1 MTLELSAHPRRLRA
15 AVSMMALAALTAS
28 AAAAPPQEQGPAA
41 RPPGAAAVAPA
52 EKIPAAPAPG
62 TYVIGPE
69 DVLDIQF
76 WREKDISGEVVVRP
90 DGKITTLLLNDVQAA
105 GLTPEQLRVRLTE
118 EAAKLLENPIATVIV
133 KQINSRRA
141 YITGEIE
148 KPGPYNV
155 ITPTTVLQLISMAGG
170 LKEYADRDSIVIM
183 RTENGRQLRY
193 GFDYDKVVTG
203 RALTQNIELKPGDT
217 VVVR

>member
-1 MTLELSAHPRRLRA
+1 MTAEMSAHPRRLCGA
-15 AVSMMALAALTAS
+15 ASIMVLAALAVTAAAPQQDLGVS
-28 AAAAPPQEQGPAA
+28 ARPPRAAAATSTVPVPPL
-41 RPPGAAAVAPA
+41 
-52 EKIPAAPAPG
+52 PG

-76 WREKDISGEVVVRP
+76 WREKEISGEVVVRP

-183 RTENGRQLRY
+183 RTENGRQLRF

>member
-1 MTLELSAHPRRLRA
+1 
-15 AVSMMALAALTAS
+15 MMVLAALAVT
-28 AAAAPPQEQGPAA
+28 AAAPQQEQGAAA
-41 RPPGAAAVAPA
+41 RPPRAAAATSSVPSS
-52 EKIPAAPAPG
+52 PVPG

-76 WREKDISGEVVVRP
+76 WREKEISGEVVVRP

-118 EAAKLLENPIATVIV
+118 EASKLLENPIATVIV

-183 RTENGRQLRY
+183 RTENGRQQRF